1 MRTACTRA
9 AIVLLGVDFV
19 DHFGDAF
26 GIGAFQGDELVGD
39 FGWRNVNDLGDFVE
53 APDGRGVFGD
63 DDGRGV
69 GDGGDGT
76 VGVEFDDLL
85 EGL

>member
-1 MRTACTRA
+1 MGVAGTRA

-19 DHFGDAF
+19 DHLCDAF
-26 GIGAFQGDELVGD
+26 GIGALQGDEFVGD
-39 FGWRNVNDLGDFVE
+39 FGWGNVNDLGDFVE
-53 APDGRGVFGD
+53 APDGRGIFGD

-76 VGVEFDDLL
+76 VGVEFDDLF